1 MALTAAEKLSA
12 YEILGVTHGPGA
24 GGANED
30 IATIHNAFGVSLSL
44 TEMDTLRDEVDQYL
58 DNLASDVEVR
68 VQSIIADYDEI
79 ADNYGVGVESGSV
92 GDVNGVTVDFD
103 KMKNQIRSRL
113 MHFIPVIHLVESYK
127 LRNGPNTGS
136 SVTFAR

>member
-44 TEMDTLRDEVDQYL
+44 TDMDTLRDEVDVYL
-58 DNLASDVEVR
+58 DNLQSDVETR
-68 VQSIIADYDEI
+68 VAAIIADYDEI
-79 ADNYGVGVESGSV
+79 RDNYGVRVEAGSV
-92 GDVNGVTVDFD
+92 GDVSGVSVDFD
-103 KMKNQIRSRL
+103 EMKRQIRARL
-113 MHFIPVIHLVESYK
+113 MTFVPVIHMVESFK
-127 LRNGPNTGS
+127 MRSGPDAGPS
-136 SVTFAR
+136 LTFAR